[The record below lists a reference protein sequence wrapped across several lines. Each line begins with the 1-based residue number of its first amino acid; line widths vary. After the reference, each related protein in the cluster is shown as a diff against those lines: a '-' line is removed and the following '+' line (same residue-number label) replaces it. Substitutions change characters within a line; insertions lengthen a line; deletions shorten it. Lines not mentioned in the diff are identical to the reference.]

1 MGIIIFIIFLVVF
14 FVCILCSKT
23 EDTPAEPSKP
33 SKSKA
38 QVQAEY
44 DAALRNAEYLIHLGQ
59 IKEQAEKDGDTEL
72 VQAILDMRYEEL
84 MSERAKQNQDAHA
97 SQ

>member
-59 IKEQAEKDGDTEL
+59 IKEQAEKDTEL